1 MRLHSI
7 EWNVQIH
14 LSNKKE
20 TTMAFHHVRSRSRAW
35 LFRVTGHAHAAR
47 PLQALLAAVLAT
59 VLSAGAASSALAQ
72 TGNWPDHPVTL
83 IAPFAPGGSTDMLAR
98 VIAAALTKELKQS
111 VVVENRGG
119 AGGTIGAALAARAR
133 PDGYT
138 ILLSNVTL
146 TSADALYSNLS
157 YDFVSDFDHVAYLG
171 AVPCV
176 LVASKD
182 LPVADAREF
191 IAYLRARPGKL
202 DFGSSG
208 IGAAS
213 HLCTQSFLSTGGFKA
228 NHVPY
233 RGAGPMMVDIMSGRL
248 AFAIDTAPGASSA
261 IRGGKVHGLAVA
273 SDQRIALLPDLPTL
287 KESGIPFEMSIWY
300 GLVTPRGTP
309 AAIDARLYAA
319 VQKILTYPDVQE
331 AYKSIGASVHPL
343 DSDAFLAL
351 VKSDKKRWTQIVH
364 DAGIEPQ

>member
-1 MRLHSI
+1 MTF
-7 EWNVQIH
+7 H
-14 LSNKKE
+14 LLS
-20 TTMAFHHVRSRSRAW
+20 AFARRHLTRIKTRP
-35 LFRVTGHAHAAR
+35 AA
-47 PLQALLAAVLAT
+47 ATLAAALTTAA
-59 VLSAGAASSALAQ
+59 LSATSAFAQ
-72 TGNWPDHPVTL
+72 TPAQPGSWPDHTVTL

-98 VIAAALTKELKQS
+98 VIAGALTKELKQS

-119 AGGTIGAALAARAR
+119 AGGTIGAAIAARAK

-157 YDFVSDFDHVAYLG
+157 YDFEKDFDHVAYLG

-176 LVASKD
+176 LVASKN
-182 LPVADAREF
+182 LPVSNAKDF
-191 IAYLRARPGKL
+191 ITYLRAHNGQL
-202 DFGSSG
+202 DYGSSG

-213 HLCTQSFLSTGGFKA
+213 HLCTQSFLSTAGIKA

-233 RGAGPMMVDIMSGRL
+233 RGAGPMMVDVMSGRI

-261 IRGGKVHGLAVA
+261 IRGGKVNGLAVA
-273 SDQRIALLPDLPTL
+273 ADQRIALLPDLPTL

-309 AAIDARLYAA
+309 AAIDAKLFAA
-319 VQKILTYPDVQE
+319 TQKVLAYPEVQE
-331 AYKSIGASVHPL
+331 AYKSIGASVHPMN
-343 DSDAFLAL
+343 SDAFLDL
-351 VKSDKKRWTQIVH
+351 VKSDKTRWTKIVH
-364 DAGIEPQ
+364 DAGIQPQ